1 MRNEVA
7 QMEEESKIVIENL
20 EKDFLSRVN
29 NKQPGSRQHDDD
41 DFLRKLKSRLKK
53 ENKES
58 HISQIE
64 EIWIELIIKE
74 QLDIDY
80 YHASK
85 DGLPVKQFSQRKF
98 SFII

>member
-64 EIWIELIIKE
+64 EI
-74 QLDIDY
+74 
-80 YHASK
+80 
-85 DGLPVKQFSQRKF
+85 
-98 SFII
+98 